1 MNITQK
7 KKDFIIQF
15 LYYGII
21 ILLSFI
27 VLKYIL
33 PMVTPFA
40 LAFVLSYL
48 LKKPI
53 GALSEKLQIN
63 WRLASILTVL
73 IFFGTIGILT
83 VF

>member
-1 MNITQK
+1 
-7 KKDFIIQF
+7 
-15 LYYGII
+15 
-21 ILLSFI
+21 
-27 VLKYIL
+27 
-33 PMVTPFA
+33 MVTPFA